1 MTMTQ
6 NQENTNRGQNRLPE
20 IQQRALKAGQAAIFC
35 GISRR
40 YLHDLTKQ
48 GRIPYHRIGA
58 RCFVYNIS
66 DLNRFLDSCKIG

>member
-1 MTMTQ
+1 MNQ
-6 NQENTNRGQNRLPE
+6 NQKNINRSPNQF
-20 IQQRALKAGQAAIFC
+20 QAAKQRALKAGQAAIFC

-58 RCFVYNIS
+58 RCFVYDIA